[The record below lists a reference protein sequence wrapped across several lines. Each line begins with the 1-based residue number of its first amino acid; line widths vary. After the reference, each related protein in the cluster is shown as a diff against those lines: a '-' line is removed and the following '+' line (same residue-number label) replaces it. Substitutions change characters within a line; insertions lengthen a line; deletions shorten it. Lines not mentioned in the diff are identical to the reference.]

1 MFLRAFV
8 LRNRCLLLFIHLVSL
23 DTQRPS
29 RLEPDDTN
37 PDDAQLAIENVVLSK
52 FPLTDQRLRHWSF

>member
-1 MFLRAFV
+1 MALEELNVSSRLRSS
-8 LRNRCLLLFIHLVSL
+8 NRCLLLFIHLVSL

-37 PDDAQLAIENVVLSK
+37 AG
-52 FPLTDQRLRHWSF
+52 